1 MDDVY
6 QNLGD
11 YNRTNARRVLTV
23 FDNMIADIES
33 NKKFNPIVTEL
44 FLRRREE
51 VPKTILLICLTIQIG
66 S

>member
-11 YNRTNARRVLTV
+11 YNQTNARRVLTV

-51 VPKTILLICLTIQIG
+51 VPKTILLNMPQ
-66 S
+66 

>member
-11 YNRTNARRVLTV
+11 YNQTNTRRVLTV

-33 NKKFNPIVTEL
+33 NKKVNPIVTEL

-51 VPKTILLICLTIQIG
+51 VPKTILLNVPQ
-66 S
+66 

>member
-11 YNRTNARRVLTV
+11 YNRTNARRVLTL

-51 VPKTILLICLTIQIG
+51 VPKTILLNVPQ
-66 S
+66 

>member
-33 NKKFNPIVTEL
+33 NKKFNPIVTDL

-51 VPKTILLICLTIQIG
+51 VPKTILLNVPQ
-66 S
+66 

>member
-11 YNRTNARRVLTV
+11 YNPTNARRVLTV

-51 VPKTILLICLTIQIG
+51 VPKTILLNVPQ
-66 S
+66 

>member
-33 NKKFNPIVTEL
+33 NQKFNPIVTEL

-51 VPKTILLICLTIQIG
+51 VPKTILLNVPQ
-66 S
+66 

>member
-51 VPKTILLICLTIQIG
+51 VPKTILLNVPQ
-66 S
+66 

>member
-6 QNLGD
+6 QNLED

-51 VPKTILLICLTIQIG
+51 VPKTILLNVPQ
-66 S
+66 

>member
-11 YNRTNARRVLTV
+11 YNRKNARRVLTV

-44 FLRRREE
+44 LLRRREE
-51 VPKTILLICLTIQIG
+51 VPKTILLNVPQ
-66 S
+66 

>member
-44 FLRRREE
+44 LLRRREE
-51 VPKTILLICLTIQIG
+51 VPKTILLNVPQ
-66 S
+66 

>member
-11 YNRTNARRVLTV
+11 YNRTNASRVLTV

-51 VPKTILLICLTIQIG
+51 VPKTILLNVPQ
-66 S
+66 

>member
-51 VPKTILLICLTIQIG
+51 VPKTILLNMP
-66 S
+66 

>member
-51 VPKTILLICLTIQIG
+51 VPKIILLNVPQ
-66 S
+66 

>member
-11 YNRTNARRVLTV
+11 YNQTNARRVLTV

-51 VPKTILLICLTIQIG
+51 VPKTILLNVPQ
-66 S
+66 

>member
-11 YNRTNARRVLTV
+11 YNRTNARTVLTV

-44 FLRRREE
+44 LLRRREE
-51 VPKTILLICLTIQIG
+51 VPKTILLNVPQ
-66 S
+66 